1 MNKASNNATK
11 TNSNKIGNSTNTT
24 KTNSNKAGNSTT
36 YITNTKNTSVSE
48 PTSGYSG
55 TNIIGIIIL
64 IFVLIAIAGAAYWL
78 YNYYTTK
85 KFQTSVD
92 AELLPNIKDA
102 TSTTNIPSSTIPSS
116 SYSNEYSISFWI
128 NVQDFNYRYGEEKVI
143 LSRGDKGSG
152 NPEIL
157 LDKKQNNLIVR
168 VKLQGP
174 NKKVSNFQDI
184 PIQIKSLTSGN
195 GFIIP
200 ESVNND
206 DSDDSDN
213 SINTELSDNSINTE
227 LGDNSTNIIPDSL
240 KKIGSN
246 TIDYPTIQYIFDNNV
261 TNTGDSQCG
270 YFGLIS
276 GNTVISN
283 QNNDNKL
290 IENFAPTDD
299 AVNASVAVVVDMCNI
314 AKTIQDQQFADSSV
328 DSMNNYYQEIINLL
342 EESRTSAKSGTE
354 LSNIISSL
362 SSSVSM
368 PTQQSSSV
376 LSQQFKTLETDMQTL
391 SKMSNVQVDY
401 NTIITA
407 INNKM
412 NSINCP
418 LTIDGTNEIDGTIS
432 FYENIIKLMKKSLFT
447 YINNMGS
454 GIKKIY
460 PELVGKQTATCIID
474 NEMNKDP
481 TIGTCNVKMI
491 PLQKWVNI
499 IVSVYN
505 QVVDIYIDGLL
516 SSSCVL
522 KGFPAI
528 STSDVNVTPDG
539 GFSGK
544 ISRVVFSNTAMTVSH
559 AKQIYYSGPV
569 LTETLF
575 SMIPNWVY
583 WTILIII
590 VVVIG
595 YSFFM

>member
-1 MNKASNNATK
+1 MNKASNNSTK
-11 TNSNKIGNSTNTT
+11 PNYNKTGNYTTN
-24 KTNSNKAGNSTT
+24 
-36 YITNTKNTSVSE
+36 ITNTKKTFESE

-55 TNIIGIIIL
+55 TNIIGIVIL
-64 IFVLIAIAGAAYWL
+64 IFIIIAIAGAAYWL
-78 YNYYTTK
+78 YNYYTSK
-85 KFQTSVD
+85 SFQTSVD
-92 AELLPNIKDA
+92 SELLPNIKDA
-102 TSTTNIPSSTIPSS
+102 TSTSNIPSSSIPSS

-128 NVQDFNYRYGEEKVI
+128 NIQDFNYRYGDEKVI

-174 NKKVSNFQDI
+174 NKIVSKFQDI
-184 PIQIKSLTSGN
+184 PILIKSPNHGN
-195 GFIIP
+195 EFIIP
-200 ESVNND
+200 ESVI
-206 DSDDSDN
+206 SDDSHN
-213 SINTELSDNSINTE
+213 SINTEISDNSTINI
-227 LGDNSTNIIPDSL
+227 LDSL

-246 TIDYPTIQYIFDNNV
+246 NIDYQTIHYIFDNNI
-261 TNTGDSQCG
+261 TNTDDSQCG
-270 YFGLIS
+270 YFDLIS
-276 GNTVISN
+276 GNTDNSYK
-283 QNNDNKL
+283 NNDNKL
-290 IENFAPTDD
+290 IEPFASTDD

-314 AKTIQDQQFADSSV
+314 AKTIQEQQFADSRV
-328 DSMNNYYQEIINLL
+328 DSINNYYQELINLL
-342 EESRTSAKSGTE
+342 EETRTSAKSGTE
-354 LSNIISSL
+354 VSNIISSL
-362 SSSVSM
+362 SSSISM
-368 PTQQSSSV
+368 PTLNSNSV
-376 LSQQFKTLETDMQTL
+376 LSQQFKTLETDMKTL
-391 SKMSNVQVDY
+391 SKMFNVQVDY
-401 NTIITA
+401 NTIIAA

-412 NSINCP
+412 NSISCP

-432 FYENIIKLMKKSLFT
+432 FYENIINLIKKSMFT

-460 PELVGKQTATCIID
+460 PELAGKQTATCIID
-474 NEMNKDP
+474 NDMNKDP
-481 TIGTCNVKMI
+481 TIGTCIIKMI

-528 STSDVNVTPDG
+528 STSDVNVTPNG

-559 AKQIYYSGPV
+559 AKKIYYSGPV
-569 LTETLF
+569 ATVSLF
-575 SMIPNWVY
+575 SLIPNWVY
-583 WTILIII
+583 WTILVIII
-590 VVVIG
+590 VAIV

>member
-1 MNKASNNATK
+1 MNKASNNSTK
-11 TNSNKIGNSTNTT
+11 PNYNKTGNYTTN
-24 KTNSNKAGNSTT
+24 
-36 YITNTKNTSVSE
+36 ITNTKKTFESE

-55 TNIIGIIIL
+55 TNIIGIVIL
-64 IFVLIAIAGAAYWL
+64 IFIIIAIAGAAYWL
-78 YNYYTTK
+78 YNYYTSK
-85 KFQTSVD
+85 SFQTSVD
-92 AELLPNIKDA
+92 SELLPNIKDA
-102 TSTTNIPSSTIPSS
+102 TSTSNISSSSIPSS

-128 NVQDFNYRYGEEKVI
+128 NIQDFNYRYGDEKVI

-174 NKKVSNFQDI
+174 NKIVSKFQDI
-184 PIQIKSLTSGN
+184 PILIKSPNHGN
-195 GFIIP
+195 EFIIP
-200 ESVNND
+200 ESVI
-206 DSDDSDN
+206 SDDSHN
-213 SINTELSDNSINTE
+213 SINTEISDNNTINI
-227 LGDNSTNIIPDSL
+227 LDSL

-246 TIDYPTIQYIFDNNV
+246 NIDYQTIHYIFDNNI
-261 TNTGDSQCG
+261 TNTDDSQCG
-270 YFGLIS
+270 YFDLIS
-276 GNTVISN
+276 GNTDNSYK
-283 QNNDNKL
+283 NNDNKL
-290 IENFAPTDD
+290 IETFASTDD

-314 AKTIQDQQFADSSV
+314 AKTIQEQQFADSRV
-328 DSMNNYYQEIINLL
+328 DSINNYYQEIINLL
-342 EESRTSAKSGTE
+342 EETRTSAKSGTE
-354 LSNIISSL
+354 VSNIISSL
-362 SSSVSM
+362 SSSISM
-368 PTQQSSSV
+368 PTQNSNSV
-376 LSQQFKTLETDMQTL
+376 LSQHFKTLETDMETL

-401 NTIITA
+401 NTIINA

-432 FYENIIKLMKKSLFT
+432 FYENIIKLIKKSLFT

-460 PELVGKQTATCIID
+460 PELAGKQTATCIID
-474 NEMNKDP
+474 NDMNKDP
-481 TIGTCNVKMI
+481 TIGTCIVKMI

-559 AKQIYYSGPV
+559 AKKIYYSGPV
-569 LTETLF
+569 ATVSLF
-575 SMIPNWVY
+575 SLIPNWVY
-583 WTILIII
+583 WTILVIII
-590 VVVIG
+590 VAIV
-595 YSFFM
+595 YSLFM

>member
-1 MNKASNNATK
+1 MNKASNNSTK
-11 TNSNKIGNSTNTT
+11 PNYNKTGNYTTN
-24 KTNSNKAGNSTT
+24 
-36 YITNTKNTSVSE
+36 ITNTKKTFESE

-55 TNIIGIIIL
+55 TNIIGIVIL
-64 IFVLIAIAGAAYWL
+64 IFIIIAIAGAAYWL
-78 YNYYTTK
+78 YNYYTSK
-85 KFQTSVD
+85 SFQTSVD
-92 AELLPNIKDA
+92 SELLPNIKDA
-102 TSTTNIPSSTIPSS
+102 TSTSNIPSSSIPSS

-128 NVQDFNYRYGEEKVI
+128 NIQDFNYRYGDEKVI

-174 NKKVSNFQDI
+174 NKIVSKFQDI
-184 PIQIKSLTSGN
+184 PILIKSPNHGN
-195 GFIIP
+195 EFIIP
-200 ESVNND
+200 ESVI
-206 DSDDSDN
+206 SDDSHN
-213 SINTELSDNSINTE
+213 SINTEISDNSTINI
-227 LGDNSTNIIPDSL
+227 LDSL

-246 TIDYPTIQYIFDNNV
+246 NIDYQTIHYIFDNNI
-261 TNTGDSQCG
+261 TNTDDSQCG
-270 YFGLIS
+270 YFDLIS
-276 GNTVISN
+276 GNTDNSYK
-283 QNNDNKL
+283 NNDNKL
-290 IENFAPTDD
+290 IEPFASTDD

-314 AKTIQDQQFADSSV
+314 AKTIQEQQFADSRV
-328 DSMNNYYQEIINLL
+328 DSINNYYQELINLL
-342 EESRTSAKSGTE
+342 EETRTSAKSGTE
-354 LSNIISSL
+354 VSNIISSL
-362 SSSVSM
+362 SSSISM
-368 PTQQSSSV
+368 PTLNSNSV
-376 LSQQFKTLETDMQTL
+376 LSQQFKTLETDMETL

-401 NTIITA
+401 NTIINA

-412 NSINCP
+412 NSIICP

-432 FYENIIKLMKKSLFT
+432 FYENIIKLIKKSLFT

-460 PELVGKQTATCIID
+460 PELAGKQTATCIID
-474 NEMNKDP
+474 NDMNKDP
-481 TIGTCNVKMI
+481 TIGTCIIKMI

-559 AKQIYYSGPV
+559 AKKIYYSGPV
-569 LTETLF
+569 ATVSLF
-575 SMIPNWVY
+575 SLIPNWVY
-583 WTILIII
+583 WTILVIII
-590 VVVIG
+590 VAIV